1 MTIKKD
7 KKITVL
13 LADDHPLLRAGF
25 SMTLKNDEN
34 IEVVGEAGSAIEA
47 CKLYSELSPD
57 VVVMDILFADDMTGL
72 DAIKQILKCQ
82 PQANIVVLTQHD
94 QESIIRESYQV
105 GAKGFITKDSDTD
118 QLFEAIYAV
127 AEGKVFFLPEIA
139 NRLAMMTAR
148 GEKGVLE
155 ELTERE
161 REVFRLIALGL
172 TNTEIVER
180 LSVSPKTVSN
190 ASHSLKEKLG
200 TNRVADIARMAI
212 RLGVVRANEDS

>member
-1 MTIKKD
+1 MTKEPH

-34 IEVVGEAGSAIEA
+34 IEVVGEADNAMNA
-47 CKLYSELSPD
+47 CNLYSELLPD

-72 DAIKQILKCQ
+72 DAIKQILECH
-82 PQANIVVLTQHD
+82 PLANIVVLTQHD
-94 QESIIRESYQV
+94 QEAIIRESYQA
-105 GAKGFITKDSDTD
+105 GAKGFITKDSDPD
-118 QLFEAIYAV
+118 QLFEAIYTA
-127 AEGKVFFLPEIA
+127 AKGEVFFLPEIA
-139 NRLAMMTAR
+139 NRLAMMTAC

-161 REVFRLIALGL
+161 RDVFRLIALGL
-172 TNTEIVER
+172 TNTEIVTR
-180 LSVSPKTVSN
+180 LNVSPKTVSN

-200 TNRVADIARMAI
+200 TNRAADIARMAI
-212 RLGVVRANEDS
+212 RLGVIRINEVS